1 MRWLMVILMIWPMA
15 AWADWPK
22 VLVAQV
28 QRNPGKYLD
37 DMAVMIA
44 GYGADGAMDAMAL
57 HNVVALTRAQ
67 ARASAL
73 QRLLGAD
80 LDGDGAISGAEMR
93 VRAATL
99 AATPRGRLD
108 TYFGK
113 ADANG
118 DDRVTAAELQA
129 YANGAAQQ
137 AFSEDKAA
145 AIYAVMGFDS
155 DGDGLVTLSEVTAG
169 IVAVT
174 AAPVGKP
181 VPQTGVVTGPLM
193 LRG

>member
-1 MRWLMVILMIWPMA
+1 MRWLMVILMMWPAA

-44 GYGADGAMDAMAL
+44 GYGTDGAIDAVAL

-80 LDGDGAISGAEMR
+80 LDGDGAIAGAEMR

-99 AATPRGRLD
+99 AATARGRLV
-108 TYFGK
+108 TYFAK
-113 ADANG
+113 ADTAG
-118 DDRVTAAELQA
+118 DDRVIAAELQA
-129 YANGAAQQ
+129 YANGAAQH

-145 AIYAVMGFDS
+145 AVYAVMGFDS
-155 DGDGLVTLSEVTAG
+155 NGDGRVTLAEVTAG
-169 IVAVT
+169 IVAVSVPR
-174 AAPVGKP
+174 ASKP
-181 VPQTGVVTGPLM
+181 VQQRMGALT